1 VRRDRRLAEILEAG
15 TRVLAERGAHGT
27 TMRHVAREA
36 KTSLANLYSYV
47 AGREDLLYRVHL
59 HVLEVAVASAQAAL
73 GARGPRDRLRAL
85 VTDHVRRVTGRTAEA
100 DILRGAATPL
110 RGDRARRVEDQRRR
124 YRALVR
130 AAADAAL
137 GAPRG
142 GRRSEERVALLLGMA
157 DRVALDAAGSRA
169 AARPDRLAAPVL
181 RLFLAGARPSARRG
195 P

>member
-1 VRRDRRLAEILEAG
+1 VRRDQRLAGILDAG
-15 TRVLAERGAHGT
+15 ARVLSERGPHGA

-47 AGREDLLYRVHL
+47 GGREDLLYRVHL

-85 VTDHVRRVTGRTAEA
+85 VTDHVRRVAARPAEA
-100 DILRGAATPL
+100 DILRGAPAPL

-137 GAPRG
+137 GSPRHPRG
-142 GRRSEERVALLLGMA
+142 GEERVTLLLGMA
-157 DRVALDAAGSRA
+157 DRVALDAAGTRA
-169 AARPDRLAAPVL
+169 AARPDRLAAPIL
-181 RLFLAGARPSARRG
+181 RLFLTGARGGSRR
-195 P
+195 